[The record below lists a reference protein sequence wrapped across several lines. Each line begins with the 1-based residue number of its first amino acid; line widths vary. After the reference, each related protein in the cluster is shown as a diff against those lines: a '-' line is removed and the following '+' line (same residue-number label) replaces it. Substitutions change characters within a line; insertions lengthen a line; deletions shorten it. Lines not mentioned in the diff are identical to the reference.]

1 MILPFPPGAF
11 PVGGFK
17 RRRLLHGTV
26 AGDESCARFV
36 TRLAR
41 LDLLAIDDWMIAPL
55 RDAEQRGLTEVI
67 EDRAER
73 VSALIAGQLPATDW
87 HAAIG
92 DSHGFERE

>member
-1 MILPFPPGAF
+1 M
-11 PVGGFK
+11 
-17 RRRLLHGTV
+17 RRERPSGSS
-26 AGDESCARFV
+26 AAE
-36 TRLAR
+36 
-41 LDLLAIDDWMIAPL
+41 MIAPL

-67 EDRAER
+67 EDRTER